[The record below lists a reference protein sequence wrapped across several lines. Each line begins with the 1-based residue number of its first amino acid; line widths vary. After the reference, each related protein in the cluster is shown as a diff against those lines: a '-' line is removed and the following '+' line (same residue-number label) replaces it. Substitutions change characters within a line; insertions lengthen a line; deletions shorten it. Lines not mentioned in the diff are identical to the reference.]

1 MNDMGTCDGS
11 WVKLERIQFVAA
23 CNPSTDIGRV
33 ALSGRFLRH
42 VCLVLVDYPA
52 DESLKKIYE
61 VLNRDVLC
69 ISNYRG
75 GRSEVRNKLLSYVQ
89 PLTDAMVDFWNKN
102 KKKFT
107 QDIAPQYIYSP
118 RELSRWVRFL
128 SLYFDLMNLNLPSNI
143 LNTGAC
149 NACSHY
155 VSR

>member
-61 VLNRDVLC
+61 V
-69 ISNYRG
+69 
-75 GRSEVRNKLLSYVQ
+75 
-89 PLTDAMVDFWNKN
+89 T
-102 KKKFT
+102 
-107 QDIAPQYIYSP
+107 YIKP
-118 RELSRWVRFL
+118 
-128 SLYFDLMNLNLPSNI
+128 MK
-143 LNTGAC
+143 
-149 NACSHY
+149 
-155 VSR
+155 